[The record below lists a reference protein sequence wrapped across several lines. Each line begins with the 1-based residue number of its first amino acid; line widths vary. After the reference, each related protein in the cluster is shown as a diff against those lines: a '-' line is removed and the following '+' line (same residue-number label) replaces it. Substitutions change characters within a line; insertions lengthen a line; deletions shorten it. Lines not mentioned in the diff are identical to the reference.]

1 MVIRMLEELKKIF
14 GDEVIQ
20 KKISDKPNIAL
31 FLARRDMYRVE
42 IDGVSFVL
50 IHIDS
55 EEKFGIS
62 ALKKQQ
68 AIYVES
74 MQSNIAFE
82 FEEISKTQRDA
93 LIKHR
98 IPFVA
103 FPGQVYLPFLGV
115 MLSDQFRKINKVSAE
130 KMMPVTQMLFIYL
143 LRQNTDYTLKSVAAD
158 ALGLT
163 RTSMTRASEQLL
175 AMGLIDQEKVG
186 KEFRMRI
193 KYGQQGMWEKARPY
207 LINPVQKR
215 IVVRERDVKGNY
227 LAAGESALSEYSM
240 LNAPKVK
247 TVALY
252 KGSIKTEE
260 LEDIDARWEETE
272 NLLQLELW
280 KYDPFIFADGDK
292 VDRISLACSL
302 ADCEDERVEMA
313 VEEMLEGNEW

>member
-1 MVIRMLEELKKIF
+1 MLEELKKIF

-74 MQSNIAFE
+74 MQSNISFE

-115 MLSDQFRKINKVSAE
+115 MLSDQFRKINKVRVD

-215 IVVRERDVKGNY
+215 IVVRERDVRGNY
-227 LAAGESALSEYSM
+227 LVAGESALSEYSM

-260 LEDIDARWEETE
+260 LEEIDARWEETE

>member
-1 MVIRMLEELKKIF
+1 MLEELKKIF

-55 EEKFGIS
+55 EEKLGIS

-74 MQSNIAFE
+74 MQSNISFE

-115 MLSDQFRKINKVSAE
+115 MLSDQFRKINKVRVE

-227 LAAGESALSEYSM
+227 LVAGESALSEYSM

-260 LEDIDARWEETE
+260 LEEIDARWEETE

>member
-1 MVIRMLEELKKIF
+1 MLEELKKIF

-55 EEKFGIS
+55 EEKLGIS

-115 MLSDQFRKINKVSAE
+115 MLSDQFRKINKVRVE

-227 LAAGESALSEYSM
+227 LVAGESALSEYSM

-260 LEDIDARWEETE
+260 LEEIDARWEETE

-313 VEEMLEGNEW
+313 VEEMLEGNKW

>member
-1 MVIRMLEELKKIF
+1 MFKVLKEVF

-55 EEKFGIS
+55 EEKLGIS

-227 LAAGESALSEYSM
+227 LVAGESALSEYSM

-260 LEDIDARWEETE
+260 LEEIDARWEETE

>member
-55 EEKFGIS
+55 EEKLGIS

-74 MQSNIAFE
+74 MQSNISFE

-227 LAAGESALSEYSM
+227 LVAGESALSEYSM

-260 LEDIDARWEETE
+260 LEEIDARWEETE

>member
-1 MVIRMLEELKKIF
+1 
-14 GDEVIQ
+14 
-20 KKISDKPNIAL
+20 
-31 FLARRDMYRVE
+31 
-42 IDGVSFVL
+42 
-50 IHIDS
+50 
-55 EEKFGIS
+55 
-62 ALKKQQ
+62 
-68 AIYVES
+68 
-74 MQSNIAFE
+74 
-82 FEEISKTQRDA
+82 
-93 LIKHR
+93 
-98 IPFVA
+98 
-103 FPGQVYLPFLGV
+103 
-115 MLSDQFRKINKVSAE
+115 
-130 KMMPVTQMLFIYL
+130 
-143 LRQNTDYTLKSVAAD
+143 
-158 ALGLT
+158 
-163 RTSMTRASEQLL
+163 
-175 AMGLIDQEKVG
+175 
-186 KEFRMRI
+186 MRI

-260 LEDIDARWEETE
+260 LEEIDARWEETE